1 MTRPVLNPHYRLV
14 FGLSADPVHAG
25 HIEIAVQSAGRL
37 IERGYNL
44 TELLLVPVYRR
55 NPVGAR
61 KGRLPDT
68 YPYRYEMC
76 RLAAGEVAARL
87 QRDSVKVLAS
97 SIEAELARESDRPNY
112 TAETLTALRA
122 GSPPD
127 AGLIFLISSELVS
140 GPNPQFGRWY
150 RPDAILALATLA
162 ICPRPGYAPN
172 DDFLQSLVDGGA
184 DVIVLSSISPP
195 DISATELR
203 AKLRACVSPLAL
215 ADQELLI
222 PSIAAYLEAHDLYA
236 GSLGRHGHRQCR
248 D

>member
-1 MTRPVLNPHYRLV
+1 MTRLALKPRYRLV

-25 HIEIAVQSAGRL
+25 HIEIAAQSAARL

-44 TELLLVPVYRR
+44 TEVLLVPVYRR

-61 KGRLPDT
+61 KGRLPDS
-68 YPYRYEMC
+68 YPHRYQMC
-76 RLAAGEVAARL
+76 RLAAQEVAARL
-87 QRDSVKVLAS
+87 HRDSVKVLAS
-97 SIEAELARESDRPNY
+97 SIEAELARDNDRPNY

-127 AGLIFLISSELVS
+127 AALIFLISSELVS

-150 RPDAILALATLA
+150 RPDAILAMATLA

-172 DDFLQSLVDGGA
+172 DGFLQSLVDGGA
-184 DVIVLSSISPP
+184 DLVVLSSISPP

-203 AKLRACVSPLAL
+203 AKLRAGVSPLEL
-215 ADQELLI
+215 ADQGVLI
-222 PSIAAYLEAHDLYA
+222 PSIARYLVAHDLYA
-236 GSLGRHGHRQCR
+236 GS
-248 D
+248 